1 MTVFRPA
8 IPFLILL
15 SCTLQNLIG
24 QNNTEQ
30 NPKFELGMDFVK
42 FNRNWIYYNDI
53 LHPVN
58 NSNYNFDLMPS
69 FFARLHF
76 DYFTLRLRYEHFKTH
91 YLFRTNSIDLFMEV
105 DGTFSNNRY
114 LAGVE
119 KYLINR
125 RIKSYLFIDFGL
137 SGINFNGYYSASHL
151 VPGITDPELFNIRGI
166 GLSVQPGL
174 GIKYRLFSNLY
185 INLESTVYLE
195 KGFDKNDTHHINPEN
210 KLIPRPISLFGFSTY
225 F

>member
-1 MTVFRPA
+1 MTVFKPA
-8 IPFLILL
+8 IPFLFLL
-15 SCTLQNLIG
+15 SVTFQNLIA

-30 NPKFELGMDFVK
+30 NSKFEIGMDFVK

-69 FFARLHF
+69 FFAKLHF

-91 YLFRTNSIDLFMEV
+91 YLFRTSSIDLFMEV

-125 RIKSYLFIDFGL
+125 RIKSYLFIDLGL
-137 SGINFNGYYSASHL
+137 SGINFNGSYSVSHL
-151 VPGITDPELFNIRGI
+151 VPGITDPESFNIRGI

-185 INLESTVYLE
+185 INLESSVYLE
-195 KGFDKNDTHHINPEN
+195 KGFDKNDTHDINPEN
-210 KLIPRPISLFGFSTY
+210 KLIPRPINLFGFSTY